1 MTLPEFTLLRPRAL
15 PEALEMLD
23 RHRGEVQILAG
34 GTDLVPSMKQRLFSP
49 RYILDLKAIRDL
61 GHIRNGHGLEIG
73 ALATVESLADSVQV
87 QHAFPVLSQAAAT
100 IASPVLRTMG
110 TIGGNLCLDTRC
122 LWYNQSQF
130 WRQSCGFCLKKDG
143 SVCHVAPGGD
153 RCWAVFSGDLAPAL
167 LTLGAEIEIAGAAG
181 VRRIPISDFHTGD
194 GMARMNLAPG
204 EILTRVLVPASS
216 AGMRGA
222 YLKYR
227 LRDSIDYPLAGVA
240 VALDVAEDGTCRR
253 GSIAVTALNPKPLLI
268 AGASEA
274 LAGARLSDD
283 LLERLADLTGR
294 AIKPLSTS
302 VSTPDYRRHIARVF
316 VKRAVTQA
324 FRPVLFG
331 ARKEQA

>member
-1 MTLPEFTLLRPRAL
+1 MTLPEFTLLRPRVL

-34 GTDLVPSMKQRLFSP
+34 GTDLVPSMKQRLFVP
-49 RYILDLKAIRDL
+49 RYVVDLKAIRDL
-61 GHIRNGHGLEIG
+61 SYVRNGRGLEIG
-73 ALATVESLADSVQV
+73 ALATVESLADSQEVQRG
-87 QHAFPVLSQAAAT
+87 FPVLAQAAGT

-167 LTLGAEIEIAGAAG
+167 LTLGAEIEIAGRAG
-181 VRRIPISDFHTGD
+181 TRRIPLTDFHTGD
-194 GMARMNLAPG
+194 GMARMNLATG
-204 EILTRVLVPASS
+204 EILTRVFVPESS
-216 AGMRGA
+216 AHLRGA
-222 YLKYR
+222 YLKFR

-240 VALDVAEDGTCRR
+240 VALDIAADGVCRR
-253 GSIAVTALNPKPLLI
+253 GTVAVTALNPKPLLI
-268 AGASEA
+268 PGASEA
-274 LAGARLSDD
+274 LAGASLTDD
-283 LLERLADLTGR
+283 LVERVADLVNR
-294 AIKPLSTS
+294 AIKPLTTS

-316 VKRAVTQA
+316 VKRAIRQA
-324 FRPVLFG
+324 WSS
-331 ARKEQA
+331 

>member
-34 GTDLVPSMKQRLFSP
+34 GTDLVPSMKQRLFAP
-49 RYILDLKAIRDL
+49 RYLLDLKAICDL
-61 GHIRNGHGLEIG
+61 RYIRNGRGLEIG
-73 ALATVESLADSVQV
+73 ALATVESLADSPEVQ
-87 QHAFPVLSQAAAT
+87 QGFPVLAQAAAV

-167 LTLGAEIEIAGAAG
+167 LTLGAEIEIAGGGSDPHAA
-181 VRRIPISDFHTGD
+181 RRIPLADFHTGD
-194 GMARMNLAPG
+194 GMARMRLAAG
-204 EILTRVLVPASS
+204 EILTRVFVPESS
-216 AGMRGA
+216 AHLRGA
-222 YLKYR
+222 YLKLR

-240 VALDVAEDGTCRR
+240 VALDIAPGGVCRR
-253 GSIAVTALNPKPLLI
+253 GVLAVTALNPQPLLI
-268 AGASEA
+268 PGASEA
-274 LAGARLSDD
+274 LQGVALSDD
-283 LLERLADLTGR
+283 LLERLADLTSR
-294 AIKPLSTS
+294 AIKPLTTS
-302 VSTPDYRRHIARVF
+302 ASTPDYRRQIARVF
-316 VKRAVTQA
+316 VKRAVRQA
-324 FRPVLFG
+324 WG
-331 ARKEQA
+331 